1 MVLGERHHERCRLV
15 DEVEDEASS
24 PAALGRRDTAITHSI
39 HGRAARPSAWGAT
52 VTGMAAEPDKV
63 TVELDAQIVERTRSE
78 LGAGTQSDAAIVERA
93 LNAYLLGRL
102 LDTTQAKS
110 GLSDDEAADLAYDEL
125 RAARR
130 ELGAA

>member
-1 MVLGERHHERCRLV
+1 
-15 DEVEDEASS
+15 
-24 PAALGRRDTAITHSI
+24 
-39 HGRAARPSAWGAT
+39 
-52 VTGMAAEPDKV
+52 MAAEPDKV
-63 TVELDAQIVERTRSE
+63 TVKLDAQIVERTRSE
-78 LGAGTQSDAAIVERA
+78 LGAGTESNAAVVERA

-125 RAARR
+125 RAQRR

>member
-1 MVLGERHHERCRLV
+1 
-15 DEVEDEASS
+15 
-24 PAALGRRDTAITHSI
+24 
-39 HGRAARPSAWGAT
+39 
-52 VTGMAAEPDKV
+52 MAAEPDKV

-93 LNAYLLGRL
+93 LNAYQLGRL